1 MAPTPAHPTG
11 ESRPEPDR
19 VLVLGKD
26 DRSVLAILRS
36 LGRRGHRVELA
47 WHDPDSIVPRSRY
60 CHATHALPHPDAEP
74 EGWLAP
80 IEALLARERFDLVV
94 PADDPSTLA
103 LAARRAELA
112 AHALLALPNELALE
126 IAFDKLRTW
135 ELARALALPVPRQ
148 LAGVDASGLEAAA
161 RELGW
166 PVVLKPRSAW
176 RFGSKKW
183 EHAVKKA
190 YHAHELRALWRGLR
204 GLDEVLLQ
212 ENVPGRG
219 VGVEVLAWEGEVLLA
234 FQHERLHEPP
244 RGGGS
249 TYRRSVALDPE
260 LRSATEA
267 LCARLE
273 LSGVAMVE
281 FRRDAPSGR
290 WWLIEI
296 NARFWGSLPLALRA
310 GADFPRALHELHV
323 EGKRRFAPGYRT
335 GLTARNLRRDLWWQL
350 ENQRTDPRDP
360 TLARVGAGRL
370 LRELGAIVT
379 LREGVD
385 AWAWDDP
392 RPGAVELAR
401 LARDVGRLTLRRL
414 ARAPR
419 SWAALRVGARLRDRA
434 ARARRVLF
442 VCKGNLCR
450 SPFAEHL
457 LRAHAPELEEV
468 ASAGTGRLEGRPSPP
483 EAIVAAEVHGLDL
496 AAHRSRRVTEEDLE
510 RADVVFVFDDENRRA
525 LAELFPRQR
534 HKVALL
540 AAAAGQRPVH
550 LPDPWGAGYDRFA
563 GVYQRIASAVD
574 ALWLPAPEHRNAPT
588 TVQAVETT
596 R

>member
-1 MAPTPAHPTG
+1 M
-11 ESRPEPDR
+11 
-19 VLVLGKD
+19 LVLGKD

-36 LGRRGHRVELA
+36 LGRAGYEVELA
-47 WHDPDSIVPRSRY
+47 WHDPRSIVPRSRY
-60 CHATHALPHPDAEP
+60 CHATHELTHPDEQP
-74 EGWLAP
+74 EGWFAP
-80 IEALLARERFDLVV
+80 LEGLLARGRYALVV

-103 LAARRAELA
+103 LAARRDALA
-112 AHALLALPNELALE
+112 ARARLALPNPLALDV
-126 IAFDKLRTW
+126 AFDKLRTW
-135 ELARALALPVPRQ
+135 ELARGLALPVPRQ
-148 LAGVDASGLEAAA
+148 LTGVAADGLEDAA

-176 RFGSKKW
+176 RFGSRKW

-190 YHAHELRALWRGLR
+190 YHASELRAQWLALAA
-204 GLDEVLLQ
+204 LDEVLLQ

-219 VGVEVLAWEGEVLLA
+219 VGVEVLAWEGELLLA

-249 TYRRSVALDPE
+249 SYRRSVALDRE
-260 LRSATEA
+260 LLAATRA

-281 FRRDAPSGR
+281 FRREKPSGR

-310 GADFPRALHELHV
+310 GADFPRALVEAHV
-323 EGKRRFAPGYRT
+323 AGARRFPQTYRAR
-335 GLTARNLRRDLWWQL
+335 LTSRNLRRDAWWLL

-360 TLARVGAGRL
+360 TLARVGAGEL
-370 LRELGAIVT
+370 ARELGAIVT

-392 RPGAVELAR
+392 RPGALELAR
-401 LARDVGRLTLRRL
+401 LARDVGRLAIARA

-419 SWAALRVGARLRDRA
+419 TWAALRAGARSRDRA
-434 ARARRVLF
+434 RSARRVLF

-457 LRAHAPELEEV
+457 LRARARGLEQV
-468 ASAGTGRLEGRPSPP
+468 ASAGYWREDGRPCPP
-483 EAIVAAEVHGLDL
+483 EAVVAAEAHGLDL
-496 AAHRSRRVTEEDLE
+496 SAHRSRRVSEEDLE
-510 RADVVFVFDDENRRA
+510 RAEVVLVFDDENRRA

-534 HKVALL
+534 HKLVLL
-540 AAAAGQRPVH
+540 PAAAGQRPVH
-550 LPDPWGAGYDRFA
+550 LPDPWAAGYDRFA
-563 GVYQRIASAVD
+563 GVFQRIASAVD
-574 ALWLPAPEHRNAPT
+574 ALWLPAPEPRSTPSP
-588 TVQAVETT
+588 VQAVETT